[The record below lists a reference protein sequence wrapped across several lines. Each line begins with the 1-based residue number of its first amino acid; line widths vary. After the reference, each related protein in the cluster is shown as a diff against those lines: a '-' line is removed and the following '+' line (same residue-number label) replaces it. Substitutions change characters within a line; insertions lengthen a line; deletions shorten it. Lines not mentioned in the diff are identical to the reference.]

1 MERWSS
7 MTHHELMMENEKL
20 KEQMMTEMQKD
31 LMKKLLEIVFMDW
44 KEEWRKEDCGSMNA
58 HTGEINNPNP
68 LSCNQHNGCSCDG
81 DNKLRAMFGTDEL
94 EELYDVMEKL

>member
-1 MERWSS
+1 

-31 LMKKLLEIVFMDW
+31 LVKKLLRIVFMDW
-44 KEEWRKEDCGSMNA
+44 KEEWRKEGYGSCDA

-68 LSCNQHNGCSCDG
+68 LSCNKHNGCPCGG
-81 DNKLRAMFGTDEL
+81 DNKIRAMFGNDEL
-94 EELYDVMEKL
+94 EELYSVLDKLREEDE